1 MKILYFYPENPLL
14 LTQGN
19 NARANKLLEYFKT
32 RNIEVDFVGEETK
45 DFTIEDS
52 KELVKSGLAKRAFLL
67 KQFDRKKNQ
76 LKYFIFKSLPRLLT
90 GEIKEFDKLKPYQLS
105 GFKKIISENNYDYII
120 ISYVYWHKL
129 IGEIDKKNAKLIVDT
144 HDFLTSQ
151 YQHKKKFKLGK
162 YFESEI
168 NILNKFDEILVI
180 SSDEKFTFSQFIKK
194 PIHVVAHGLP
204 VKNII
209 KDKSIDVIYVASE
222 NEHNVAAVKWFF
234 EKVYP
239 HLAKNIKI
247 TVVGKIT
254 KHVTDYE
261 NVTKIGF
268 INDLDEAY
276 ASSKIAI
283 CPMLSGTGLKIKVAE
298 ALSFGLPIVCNERGI
313 DGLLNKTRNG
323 CLVTNDEIEFANNI
337 TNLLENSDFYEE
349 ISNEAKVFFNETLNS
364 NIVNKKLDEIFK
376 IEQ

>member
-14 LTQGN
+14 FTQGN
-19 NARANKLLEYFKT
+19 NARANKLLEYFKS

-45 DFTIEDS
+45 DFTIQDAQELVK
-52 KELVKSGLAKRAFLL
+52 KELVKRAFLL
-67 KQFDRKKNQ
+67 KLFNRKKNQ
-76 LKYFIFKSLPRLLT
+76 LKYFFLKSLPRLVT
-90 GEIKEFDKLKPYQLS
+90 GECKEFDKLKPHQLA

-129 IGEIDKKNAKLIVDT
+129 IGEIDKKNAKVIVDT
-144 HDFLTSQ
+144 HDFLTAQ
-151 YQHKKKFKLGK
+151 YQHKKKFNLGK

-168 NILNKFDEILVI
+168 KILHKFDEIFVI

-204 VKNII
+204 AKKTTEN
-209 KDKSIDVIYVASE
+209 KSIDVIYVASE
-222 NEHNVAAVKWFF
+222 NEHNVIAVKWFF

-254 KHVTDYE
+254 KHVADYE
-261 NVTKIGF
+261 NVTKVSF
-268 INDLDEAY
+268 LNDLDEAY
-276 ASSKIAI
+276 GSSKIAI

-323 CLVTNDEIEFANNI
+323 CLVTNDEIEFAYNI
-337 TNLLENSDFYEE
+337 TKLLENSDYYDE
-349 ISNEAKVFFNETLNS
+349 ISKEAKVFFNETLNS
-364 NIVNKKLDEIFK
+364 NVVNKKLDEIFK

>member
-234 EKVYP
+234 EKVNP

>member
-14 LTQGN
+14 FTQGN

-32 RNIEVDFVGEETK
+32 RNIDVDFVGEETK
-45 DFTIEDS
+45 DFTIQDS

-76 LKYFIFKSLPRLLT
+76 LKYFFLKSLPRLIT
-90 GEIKEFDKLKPYQLS
+90 GEFKEFDKLKPYQLS

-129 IGEIDKKNAKLIVDT
+129 IDKIDKKNAKLIVDT

-168 NILNKFDEILVI
+168 NILNKFDEIFVI

-194 PIHVVAHGLP
+194 PIHVIAHGLP
-204 VKNII
+204 AKNTI
-209 KDKSIDVIYVASE
+209 KNKDIDVIYVASE

-239 HLAKNIKI
+239 NLAKNIKI

-254 KHVTDYE
+254 KHVSDYE
-261 NVTKIGF
+261 NVTKVAF

-323 CLVTNDEIEFANNI
+323 CLVTNDGIEFANNI
-337 TNLLENSDFYEE
+337 TKLLENSDFYEE

-364 NIVNKKLDEIFK
+364 NVVNKKLDEIFK

>member
-194 PIHVVAHGLP
+194 AIHVVAHGLP

-234 EKVYP
+234 EKVNP